1 MQPMHIHHLSVNRT
15 ARIYQQGAISETT
28 RYVWLTAHG
37 YGMLGQYFIRKFEP
51 LSSDEHVVIVPEA
64 LSRFYSEGLTGK
76 IGASWMTAE
85 DREHEIGD
93 YIAYFEKA
101 YETMIAPF
109 LTEHIKVIALGFS
122 QGSTAMFRWANAS
135 RYRIDHLIGWGGPI
149 PPDVLANWKLTDTPV
164 QMLIGDNDPF
174 VPMDKL
180 QEQMPGIQAV
190 IPQIELHIYEGGH
203 QIEADDLQA
212 LSARL

>member
-1 MQPMHIHHLSVNRT
+1 MNITHLSTSRT
-15 ARIYQQGAISETT
+15 ARIYQQGAITEST
-28 RYVWLTAHG
+28 RYVWLAAHG

-51 LSSDEHVVIVPEA
+51 LSPDKHVVIVPEA

-85 DREHEIGD
+85 DREHEIAD
-93 YIAYFEKA
+93 YIAYLEKV
-101 YETMIAPF
+101 YESMIAPF
-109 LTEHIKVIALGFS
+109 VTEQTKVIALGFS
-122 QGSTAMFRWANAS
+122 QGSTTIFRWANATHH
-135 RYRIDHLIGWGGPI
+135 RIDHLVGWGGPI
-149 PPDVLANWKLTDTPV
+149 PPDVLANWNLPDTPV

-190 IPQIELHIYEGGH
+190 IPQIELHIYKGGH
-203 QIEADDLQA
+203 QIEAGDLEA
-212 LSARL
+212 LCERL